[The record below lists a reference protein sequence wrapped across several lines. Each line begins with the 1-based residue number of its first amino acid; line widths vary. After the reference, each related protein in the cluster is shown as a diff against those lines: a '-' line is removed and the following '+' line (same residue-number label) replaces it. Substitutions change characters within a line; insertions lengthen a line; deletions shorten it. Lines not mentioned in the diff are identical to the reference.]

1 MKLKGKKQWVVVG
14 GVALL
19 TGGAILL
26 AIQVYVKHTLN
37 LQTVYVAGHTLSPR
51 TLITEEDI
59 VKVDIPKAY
68 ILEDTYTG
76 KENIIG
82 KYTDIQGTIPAGSP
96 FYFSMLHQ
104 ASSLPDAPTLQLKE
118 DQAVYTLSCNG
129 INASFESGERVD
141 LFLQV
146 EQRNDTTAISGPLL
160 KNVRILSIQ
169 DHKGTDIKNKESTK
183 SANWILCAVNCE
195 DLEVLTY
202 AETLGSIR
210 LYSTSA
216 SYAMDTEA
224 TRAED
229 SVALS
234 YVLHCLKE
242 AKQTI
247 QGTLQE

>member
-1 MKLKGKKQWVVVG
+1 MKLKGQKQWVVVG

-26 AIQVYVKHTLN
+26 AIQLYVKHTLN

-169 DHKGTDIKNKESTK
+169 DIKNKESTK
-183 SANWILCAVNCE
+183 TANWILCAVNCE

-247 QGTLQE
+247 RGTLQE

>member
-247 QGTLQE
+247 QDTLQE